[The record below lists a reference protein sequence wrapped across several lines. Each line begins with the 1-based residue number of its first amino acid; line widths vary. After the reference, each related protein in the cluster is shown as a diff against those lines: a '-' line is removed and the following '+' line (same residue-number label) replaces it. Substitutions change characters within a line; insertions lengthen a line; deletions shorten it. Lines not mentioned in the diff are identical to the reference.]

1 MVAVKWAVMASGV
14 VGFGDVL
21 HLLAAETADGNGA
34 AVDQGAQTTTGG
46 IAHLHVTGMS
56 ASDSIVVTIE
66 DSANG
71 STGWAT
77 VGTFASKAAVGAE
90 RIVIPGTIKR
100 YVRAVWDVTG
110 AGVSIP
116 FLVALAR
123 T

>member
-1 MVAVKWAVMASGV
+1 
-14 VGFGDVL
+14 
-21 HLLAAETADGNGA
+21 
-34 AVDQGAQTTTGG
+34 
-46 IAHLHVTGMS
+46 
-56 ASDSIVVTIE
+56 
-66 DSANG
+66 
-71 STGWAT
+71 WAT